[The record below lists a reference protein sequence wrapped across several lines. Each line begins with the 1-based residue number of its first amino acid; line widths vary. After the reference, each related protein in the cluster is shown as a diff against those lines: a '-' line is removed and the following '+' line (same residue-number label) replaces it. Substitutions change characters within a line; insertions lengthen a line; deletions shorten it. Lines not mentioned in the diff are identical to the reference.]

1 MVLNIGARVSQEVDE
16 SSLLDEVVLSVDADV
31 LNLLLGRHE
40 PLHLGLFG
48 VVSPL
53 ANHLLGLVARVH
65 VVEVGKLGSNH
76 KGEMAHLGDTK
87 VEGKDILVME
97 DHTSEPFVMGPAT
110 HAGEGGDGT
119 NVEEK
124 EDQTASGA
132 GEGLVMRGDLLGAN
146 SFEQGLHV
154 VEVVEGDGV
163 SLGVV
168 RMLVAL
174 LHSVKLVSV
183 VGLAVLGLVNGIS
196 PNNTT
201 KVIN

>member
-1 MVLNIGARVSQEVDE
+1 MVLNVGARVSQEVDE
-16 SSLLDEVVLSVDADV
+16 GSLLDEVVLGVDADV
-31 LNLLLGRHE
+31 LNLLLGGHE
-40 PLHLGLFG
+40 PLHLGFLG

-53 ANHLLGLVARVH
+53 GNHLLGLVARVH
-65 VVEVGKLGSNH
+65 VVEVGEFGSNQES
-76 KGEMAHLGDTK
+76 EMAHLGYTK
-87 VEGKDILVME
+87 VEGKDVLVME
-97 DHTSEPFVMGPAT
+97 DHTSEPFVMGPAA

-154 VEVVEGDGV
+154 VEVVEGDRVGF
-163 SLGVV
+163 GVV
-168 RMLVAL
+168 RVLVTL
-174 LHSVKLVSV
+174 LHSAELVSV
-183 VGLAVLGLVNGIS
+183 VSLAVLGLVNGVS